1 MNNLSIA
8 ASTWV
13 ILFGVIIW
21 IGAAWLCVTNWKR
34 NGKRKSIGVLEGLR
48 FLLITLIAFT
58 LLRPEFIQNIKRT
71 DSPEIAILMDNS
83 ASMTTRDIVGAAA
96 SGQSLTNNNQ
106 SPVTSFST
114 NRALTRSEWME
125 QKRAAEFWKPLEKS
139 GKVVLEN
146 FASPNSATNSEREN
160 AEQVTDLNRALENA
174 AQRPGNLKAV
184 LLLTDGDWN
193 AGKSPLIGAGRL
205 REQNIPVFSVTVGR
219 QTPIPDVVL
228 ESVTAPS
235 YGLLGEQIAIPFR
248 IRSHLGRE
256 VKTEITLA
264 DPTWDEVTKEITIPA
279 QGEITET
286 ILWLPR
292 AIGEAT
298 LTLKLPVQEDEGIAE
313 NNEHTFRINIREDK
327 LKVLVVD
334 SLPRWEYR
342 YLRNALA
349 RDPGVEMNSILFH
362 PEIGVGG
369 GRDYL
374 SEFPKTKEAIAKYD
388 VIFLG
393 DVGIGDNELSDAQAE
408 LIKGLIEQQSSG
420 LVFLPGRRGRQSSF
434 LESPLAELYPV
445 VLDATKKEGVGLQ
458 NEAQLTLSTTGRRH
472 LLTRF
477 DSEENR
483 NDELWKMLPGFFW
496 SAAVEKSRP
505 GSEVLAVHSSLRN
518 SFGRMP
524 LLVTRSAGSGKV
536 LFMGTDSAWRWRR
549 GVEDKFHYRFWSQVV
564 RWMSHQRHLS
574 EDEGIRLSY
583 SPETPHVGDT
593 MFLQSTVM
601 DSTGY
606 PAENETLVG
615 RITSPDNRSERLEFS
630 SVEGGWGVFKSSFAP
645 QQGGK
650 YKIQLTSEKNQR
662 KLETEII
669 VSQPVREKI
678 GQPVNAE
685 ILREIANI
693 TGGASVSYEQLEEIV
708 QKISL
713 LPEPKP
719 VEKRIRLWSSPIWG
733 GIILF
738 LLGVYWTGR
747 KLAGMV

>member
-1 MNNLSIA
+1 MTNLSVA

-13 ILFGVIIW
+13 IVLGLIVW
-21 IGAAWLCVTNWKR
+21 LGAGWLCIANWKR
-34 NGKRKSIGVLEGLR
+34 NGRKKNIAILEGLR

-58 LLRPEFIQNIKRT
+58 LLRPEFIQSVKRS
-71 DSPEIAILMDNS
+71 DDPEIAVLIDDS
-83 ASMTTRDIVGAAA
+83 GSMMTRDIVA
-96 SGQSLTNNNQ
+96 SGPNAGTNNLSQANL
-106 SPVTSFST
+106 PST
-114 NRALTRSEWME
+114 NGALTRAEWLE

-139 GKVVLEN
+139 GRVIVEN
-146 FASPNSATNSEREN
+146 FASAVQTTNATGKTEEPG
-160 AEQVTDLNRALENA
+160 TDLNRVLENA
-174 AQRPGNLKAV
+174 AQRPGNVKAV

-193 AGKSPLIGAGRL
+193 SGKSPLIGAGRL
-205 REQNIPVFSVTVGR
+205 REQNIPVFSVAVGR
-219 QTPIPDVVL
+219 ETPVPDVVL
-228 ESVTAPS
+228 ENVIAPS

-248 IRSHLGRE
+248 VRSHLDRE
-256 VKTEITLA
+256 VTAEVTLT
-264 DPTWDEVTKEITIPA
+264 DPTWDDIKREITIPA
-279 QGEITET
+279 NGEITET

-298 LTLKLPVQEDEGIAE
+298 LTLKVPVQPEEAIVE
-313 NNEHTFRINIREDK
+313 NNEQTFRINIREDK
-327 LKVLVVD
+327 LKVLLVD

-374 SEFPKTKEAIAKYD
+374 PEFPNTKEAIAKYD

-393 DVGIGDNELSDAQAE
+393 DVGIGENELTEAQTE

-420 LVFLPGRRGRQSSF
+420 LVFLPGRRGRQST
-434 LESPLAELYPV
+434 LLKTPLSELYPV
-445 VLDATKKEGVGLQ
+445 VLDEARREGVGLQ
-458 NEAQLTLSTTGRRH
+458 NEAQLMLSTIGRRH

-477 DSEENR
+477 DSDENQ

-524 LLVTRSAGSGKV
+524 LLVTRSAGTGKV
-536 LFMGTDSAWRWRR
+536 LFMGSDSAWRWRR

-593 MFLQSTVM
+593 LFLQSTVM
-601 DSTGY
+601 DTSGY

-615 RITSPDNRSERLEFS
+615 RIISPDNRSERLEFS
-630 SVEGGWGVFKSSFAP
+630 AVEGGWGVFKSSFAP

-662 KLETEII
+662 KLETEIT
-669 VSQPVREKI
+669 VNQPQREKI

-693 TGGASVSYEQLEEIV
+693 TGGASVSYEQLDEIL

-747 KLAGMV
+747 KLAGMI